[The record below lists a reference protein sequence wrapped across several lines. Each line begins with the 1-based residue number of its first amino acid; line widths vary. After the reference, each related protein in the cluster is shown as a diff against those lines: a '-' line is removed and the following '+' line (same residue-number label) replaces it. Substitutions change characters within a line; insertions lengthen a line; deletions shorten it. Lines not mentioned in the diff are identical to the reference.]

1 MPTIK
6 EMKRRVTGSLENE
19 TVERVLYIAP
29 DTGEEATVYQYA
41 VDLMYRILG
50 GSSPIGPQMVRRSP
64 FFDPYLKG
72 CYASEVEINGGL
84 GYFKT
89 GETPSAE
96 KMLTKKSYYE
106 GIEFIIRYKSLEAEQ
121 DQGGGSPTQDQDE
134 EIELATEQWDF
145 GAQNLT
151 QTDIAMMWSKHDSLT
166 PPQEPIANEEARPVK
181 TIPKMDYTL
190 TRNYV
195 TNLPRTAISALLGKV
210 NGTTWGKAPKKGV
223 DRTYAAETLRF
234 DGATISRRITSK
246 KVEYFKVA
254 YKFAHNPIWEE
265 IFTAGTVPPDV
276 AAKSGASIAVGFVG
290 WNRIWRQK
298 YNWWEYVYA
307 ATGSSLASRKLY
319 KYDTTYDQP
328 IKGVLVSGFNL
339 LFHPAAT

>member
-6 EMKRRVTGSLENE
+6 EKKRRVTGSLENE
-19 TVERVLYIAP
+19 TVERTFFIAP

-50 GSSPIGPQMVRRSP
+50 GSSPIGPQMVRKSP

-72 CYASEVEINGGL
+72 CYASEVEINGE

-89 GETPSAE
+89 GETPSLE
-96 KMLTKKSYYE
+96 KMLTGKSYYE
-106 GIEFIIRYKSLEAEQ
+106 GVEFVIRYKTMEAEQ
-121 DQGGGSPTQDQDE
+121 DQGGGSPTQDHDE

-151 QTDIAMMWSKHDSLT
+151 QTGKLLWAKSDNNGPL
-166 PPQEPIANEEARPVK
+166 EPIENEEAKPVK
-181 TIPKMDYTL
+181 TIPKVDYTL

-195 TNLPRTAISALLGKV
+195 VNLPRAAISGLLGKV
-210 NGTTWGKAPKKGV
+210 NGSVFGKAPKKGI
-223 DRTYAAETLRF
+223 DRSYPIETLRF

-254 YKFAHNPIWEE
+254 YKFAHNPIYER
-265 IFTAGTVPPDV
+265 IFNLGDATPL
-276 AAKSGASIAVGFVG
+276 AVKDATLSKGFVG
-290 WNRIWRQK
+290 WNRIWREAFG
-298 YNWWEYVYA
+298 WWEHVYSPSGP
-307 ATGSSLASRKLY
+307 TLDERKLY
-319 KYDTTYDQP
+319 KYDSTYSQS
-328 IKGVLVSGFNL
+328 IKGVAVSGFNL